1 MLQRSLPWG
10 EEGEEEV
17 LHKAFAPVAA
27 PPSLFP
33 DVIGLLERGERARA
47 ALRAIVPRLCVEASR
62 EGITRVRLARPG
74 EAPPSASG
82 PTARWIARA
91 RRELHEYLEGRR
103 AFFDVP
109 WDPEALGGFQSRV
122 LGLTARI
129 PFGEVRSYGEI
140 AKAVGD
146 PGAARAV
153 GTALATNP
161 VPLIIPCH
169 RVVKSDGTLGGYSF
183 PGVRKEWLLDL
194 ERSVTRIVGCT
205 STRIYCQ
212 RGCPHDVRV
221 REENR
226 MSFAS
231 VAEARAAGYR
241 ACLVCKPA

>member
-1 MLQRSLPWG
+1 MLR
-10 EEGEEEV
+10 
-17 LHKAFAPVAA
+17 KAFGPVMA

-33 DVIGLLERGERARA
+33 DVMGALHRGERARA
-47 ALRAIVPRLCVEASR
+47 ALCAILPRLSVEASR
-62 EGITRVRLARPG
+62 EGVTRVRLARPG
-74 EAPPSASG
+74 EAPPRASG
-82 PTARWIARA
+82 PMARWIARA
-91 RRELHEYLEGRR
+91 RRELQEYLEGRR

-109 WDPEALGGFQSRV
+109 WDPGVLGEFQGRV
-122 LGLTARI
+122 LSLTARI

-212 RGCPHDVRV
+212 RGCPHDARV
-221 REENR
+221 REGNR
-226 MSFAS
+226 TSFAS
-231 VAEARAAGYR
+231 VAEAKAAGYR
-241 ACLVCKPA
+241 ACLVCRPA